1 MIFAFSASTARLKR
15 STGAAGTRPTA
26 PSNVSRNIGTRSTK
40 RCAGGSDKPDN
51 SIANGGEIRGLS
63 RRAQVDFMMPAKN
76 ESG

>member
-51 SIANGGEIRGLS
+51 SILVFTCRDAL
-63 RRAQVDFMMPAKN
+63 RAKASCCYFVDAPSPK
-76 ESG
+76 